1 MTTVVERLPISA
13 PPAGFD
19 PRWIR
24 TSSIGSARLLRGL
37 DDAPGLGWDEHRR
50 IHGDVPALEC
60 PELLELLDGA
70 GLTGRGGAG
79 FPLADKVRALRPG
92 PPVVVVNG
100 AEGEPGSAKDAVL
113 LGRVPHLVLDGAAVL
128 ADAIGARQAIVA
140 LTDPAVAYLVYQ
152 AVGQR
157 PDSARFQVRR
167 VPARFIAGEGRTLVR
182 ALSGGPQL
190 PPGRRVHATEHG
202 VGGAPTL
209 LANAETFAHVAI
221 LTRTCSTVGPVG
233 LANSRGLGPITGVS
247 GAPSHLGP
255 GAGRGWPAG
264 WETGTTL
271 LSVTGAVARP
281 GVVEVPVGLPL
292 GELAAHVG
300 AYPSPWVVIGGYHGA
315 WLANDPRVRLSRAGL
330 QAAGGTLGAGT
341 VTFVGA
347 DTCPSAELSRVADWL
362 AGESARQC
370 GPCAFGLPSLAA
382 QLHSLRVSDR
392 SAPATWRQLD
402 QLPGRGACAHP
413 DGAARFLASGLSL
426 IARDLAAHQ
435 SRLAG
440 TYPDRTHPD
449 PARGHLDRGD
459 LATDRIAAF
468 TSRARS

>member
-1 MTTVVERLPISA
+1 MTTLVERLPNSA

-24 TSSIGSARLLRGL
+24 TTSIGSARLLRGL
-37 DDAPGLGWDEHRR
+37 DDAPGLGRDEHRR
-50 IHGDVPALEC
+50 IHGDVPALER
-60 PELLELLDGA
+60 PELLKLLDGA

-79 FPLADKVRALRPG
+79 FPLAAKVRALRPG

-140 LTDPAVAYLVYQ
+140 VTDLSVEHLVRG

-157 PDSARFQVRR
+157 PDSARFEVRR

-221 LTRTCSTVGPVG
+221 LTRCSTVGPVG
-233 LANSRGLGPITGVS
+233 PANSRDSGPITGVS
-247 GAPSHLGP
+247 GAHSHLGR

-264 WETGTTL
+264 TETGTTL

-300 AYPSPWVVIGGYHGA
+300 AHPSPWVVIGGYHGA
-315 WLANDPRVRLSRAGL
+315 WLANDPGVRLSRAGL

-341 VTFVGA
+341 VMFVGA

-413 DGAARFLASGLSL
+413 DGSARFLASGLSL
-426 IARDLAAHQ
+426 IAQDLAAHQ

-440 TYPDRTHPD
+440 AHADRAHFD
-449 PARGHLDRGD
+449 RAHFDRGD

-468 TSRARS
+468 TPRRRS